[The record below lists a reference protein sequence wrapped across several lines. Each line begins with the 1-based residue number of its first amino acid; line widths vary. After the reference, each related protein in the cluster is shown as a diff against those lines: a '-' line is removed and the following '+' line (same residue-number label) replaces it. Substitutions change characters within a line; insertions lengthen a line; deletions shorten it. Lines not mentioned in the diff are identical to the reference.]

1 MENRESGLLYHVV
14 LAMEPHETIV
24 PNLIKIAL
32 PDYLAIKSKTLGC
45 ETIRVGTHDDHLHF
59 VISIPP
65 SLSIVDII
73 RAIKESSIN
82 YLEKNI
88 TDIKFHWL
96 DEFYISTISF
106 DDLAIITAQFDG
118 QAEFHG
124 RKNLTEETVHFL
136 KIK

>member
-1 MENRESGLLYHVV
+1 MENRETGLLYHVV
-14 LAMEPHETIV
+14 LAMEPGATIV

-45 ETIRVGTHDDHLHF
+45 GIVKVGTHDDHLHF

-65 SLSIVDII
+65 TLSIVDII
-73 RAIKESSIN
+73 RTIKESSMS
-82 YLEKNI
+82 YLKNNVK
-88 TDIKFHWL
+88 DIRFHWI

-106 DDLAIITAQFDG
+106 EELDNITAQFDG

-136 KIK
+136 KIQ